1 MTEALVTIGAAS
13 GGLVAV
19 LGAFV
24 GFRRTVGLL
33 ARLDRALTLVIEAFA
48 PSDPDIE
55 PMPTVVRNIGHRLD
69 TLETTVAELVDS

>member
-1 MTEALVTIGAAS
+1 MDALVTIGAGA
-13 GGLVAV
+13 GGLVALGGAV
-19 LGAFV
+19 L

-48 PSDPDIE
+48 PSDPDVE

-69 TLETTVAELVDS
+69 ALESTVAELAES